1 MVKRLIASVVLISMI
16 THCAGRLGFLSYLYQ
31 QRHEIA
37 NALGL
42 IEEKPIA
49 VCGSEFQ
56 PDANLVFTADETNE
70 SVPPQLIEVR
80 EIQLFFQ
87 FKLTGCE
94 QPAGLLLL
102 GDIAN
107 TAHQLFEPP
116 RPIIEILQ
124 PPKV

>member
-1 MVKRLIASVVLISMI
+1 MASVVLISMI

-42 IEEKPIA
+42 MEEMQIA

-56 PDANLVFTADETNE
+56 PEANLVFSADDTDE
-70 SVPPQLIEVR
+70 SVPPQLVEVR

-87 FKLTGCE
+87 FKLAGCE

-102 GDIAN
+102 GDVAN

-116 RPIIEILQ
+116 RPVIEILQ
-124 PPKV
+124 PPQV